1 MRVLKTNFM
10 NIEELEKRIKE
21 TKSIKDKSER
31 LSELRDIAEY
41 VANHFTE
48 SMSILELEIDFVL
61 ERTSQK
67 IKDELGYNDVM
78 DVTRDIDVR
87 SSWDY

>member
-1 MRVLKTNFM
+1 M
-10 NIEELEKRIKE
+10 NIEELEKRIKG

-31 LSELRDIAEY
+31 LSELRDIAED

-61 ERTSQK
+61 ERTPQK
-67 IKDELGYNDVM
+67 IKNELGYNDVM
-78 DVTRDIDVR
+78 DLTRDIDVR
-87 SSWDY
+87 SSWEY